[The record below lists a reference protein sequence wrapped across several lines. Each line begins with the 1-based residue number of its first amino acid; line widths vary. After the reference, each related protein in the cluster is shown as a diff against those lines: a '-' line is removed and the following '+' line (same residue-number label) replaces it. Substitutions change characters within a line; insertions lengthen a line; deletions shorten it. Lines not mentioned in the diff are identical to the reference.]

1 MLKEKELV
9 IATGNQGKVDEF
21 KKLLSLSKIEVR
33 TQAEFGLVTPAE
45 TGLTF
50 VENSLLKARYVC
62 EKTGMAT
69 LADDSGLCVPSLG
82 GAPGIFSSRYAGEG
96 SSDAEN
102 IEKLLSSL
110 SSAVGSERMCFFI
123 CVLVL
128 LKSKDDVAPYIVSKT
143 WKGEVLETPKGENGF
158 GYDPLFYVPSY
169 KCSAAQLPSEIKNQ
183 VSHRGQAMKK
193 FLADLQAGTDC
204 ELV

>member
-1 MLKEKELV
+1 MKKKELG

-21 KKLLSLSKIEVR
+21 KKLLSVSKIEVR
-33 TQAEFGLVTPAE
+33 TQAEFSLETPAE

-62 EKTGMAT
+62 EKTGMPT

-82 GAPGIFSSRYAGEG
+82 GAPGILSSRYAGEG
-96 SSDAEN
+96 SSDTAN

-110 SSAVGSERMCFFI
+110 SGAVGSKRACFFI

-128 LKSKDDVAPYIVSKT
+128 LKSKDDAAPYIVSKT
-143 WKGEVLETPKGENGF
+143 WQGEVLETPKGANGF
-158 GYDPLFYVPSY
+158 GYDPLFYIPSY
-169 KCSAAQLPSEIKNQ
+169 KCSAAQLPPEIKNRI
-183 VSHRGQAMKK
+183 SHRGQAMKK
-193 FLADLQAGTDC
+193 LLDDLQAGTDC

>member
-1 MLKEKELV
+1 MKKKERV

-21 KKLLSLSKIEVR
+21 KKLLSVSKIEVR
-33 TQAEFGLVTPAE
+33 TQAEFSLETPAE

-62 EKTGMAT
+62 EKTGMPT

-82 GAPGIFSSRYAGEG
+82 GAPGILSSRYAGEG
-96 SSDAEN
+96 SSDTAN

-110 SSAVGSERMCFFI
+110 SGAVGSKRACFFI

-128 LKSKDDVAPYIVSKT
+128 LKSKDDAAPYIVSKT
-143 WKGEVLETPKGENGF
+143 WQGEVLETPKGANGF
-158 GYDPLFYVPSY
+158 GYDPLFYIPSY
-169 KCSAAQLPSEIKNQ
+169 KCSAAQLPPEIKNRI
-183 VSHRGQAMKK
+183 SHRGQAMKK
-193 FLADLQAGTDC
+193 LLDDLQAGTDC

>member
-1 MLKEKELV
+1 MKKKELV

-33 TQAEFGLVTPAE
+33 TQAEFGLETPTE
-45 TGLTF
+45 TGLSF

-62 EKTGMAT
+62 EKTGMST

-102 IEKLLSSL
+102 IQKLLSSL
-110 SSAVGSERMCFFI
+110 SGAVGSERMCFFI

-128 LKSKDDVAPYIVSKT
+128 LKSKDDPTPYIVSKI

-193 FLADLQAGTDC
+193 FLDDLQAGTDC
-204 ELV
+204 DLV

>member
-1 MLKEKELV
+1 MKKKELV

-21 KKLLSLSKIEVR
+21 KKLLSVSKIEVR
-33 TQAEFGLVTPAE
+33 TQAEFSLETPAE

-62 EKTGMAT
+62 EKTGMPT

-82 GAPGIFSSRYAGEG
+82 GAPGILSSRYAGEG
-96 SSDAEN
+96 SSDTAN

-110 SSAVGSERMCFFI
+110 SGAVGSKRACFFI

-128 LKSKDDVAPYIVSKT
+128 LKSKDDAAPYIVSKT
-143 WKGEVLETPKGENGF
+143 WQGEVLETPKGANGF
-158 GYDPLFYVPSY
+158 GYDPLFYIPSY
-169 KCSAAQLPSEIKNQ
+169 KCSAAQLPPEIKNRI
-183 VSHRGQAMKK
+183 SHRGQAMKK
-193 FLADLQAGTDC
+193 LLDDLQAGTDC
-204 ELV
+204 ALV

>member
-1 MLKEKELV
+1 MKKKELV
-9 IATGNQGKVDEF
+9 IATGNSGKVDEF

-33 TQAEFGLVTPAE
+33 TQAEFGLETPAE

-62 EKTGMAT
+62 EKTGMPT

-110 SSAVGSERMCFFI
+110 SGAVGSERMCFFI

-128 LKSKDDVAPYIVSKT
+128 LKSKDDPTPYIVSKT

-183 VSHRGQAMKK
+183 VSHRGQAMKT
-193 FLADLQAGTDC
+193 FLDDLQAGTDC
-204 ELV
+204 DLV